1 MDDIKPKLSR
11 YIFGLAALAF
21 FLPFIN
27 FSCAEM
33 KVAEVKGIDM
43 VFGSSI
49 EANGDLDFNQMAEN
63 MGTAGNEEGQN
74 FDFSGSNASGEHKVE
89 PSFLAILALGCCVLG
104 LLMSFTEAD
113 RIRLMRIGLAMIAGG
128 ALIFLRFAIES
139 EIEEQSMGIVQ
150 VDTAVGFWIVLA
162 LLAGA
167 VWLNYSNESSNTRE
181 PFVRARIEPRVIG
194 NQPPKSDVP
203 HV

>member
-1 MDDIKPKLSR
+1 MDELKPKLSR

-49 EANGDLDFNQMAEN
+49 EANGELDFSQMAEN
-63 MGTAGNEEGQN
+63 MEGGE
-74 FDFSGSNASGEHKVE
+74 DPSLGFSNSNASGEHKVE
-89 PSFLAILALGCCVLG
+89 PSFLAILALGCCILG
-104 LLMSFTEAD
+104 LLMSFTDAD
-113 RIRLMRIGLAMIAGG
+113 RVRLMRIGLAVVAGG

-139 EIEEQSMGIVQ
+139 EIEGQAMGIVQ

-167 VWLNYSNESSNTRE
+167 VWLNYSNESNTTRE

-203 HV
+203 HI

>member
-1 MDDIKPKLSR
+1 MDELKPKLSR

-49 EANGDLDFNQMAEN
+49 EANGELDFSQMAEN
-63 MGTAGNEEGQN
+63 MESGEDPSLGFSNSGT
-74 FDFSGSNASGEHKVE
+74 SGEHKVE
-89 PSFLAILALGCCVLG
+89 PSFLAILALGCCILG

-113 RIRLMRIGLAMIAGG
+113 RVRLMRIGLAVIAAGS
-128 ALIFLRFAIES
+128 LIVLRFMIES
-139 EIEEQSMGIVQ
+139 EIEGQAMGIVQ

-167 VWLNYSNESSNTRE
+167 VWLNYSNESNNTRE